1 MYFAALY
8 VRSFDY
14 YYYKCFHLQVVL
26 RRNIRNY
33 HITIATLLCCLQTV
47 LNNTANNYLLHYCT
61 LGNYIK
67 YFWNFIVLYF
77 MHFLAN
83 LSCFENILLD
93 LPVYLRIEN
102 I

>member
-47 LNNTANNYLLHYCT
+47 LNNTANNYVSITLLHT
-61 LGNYIK
+61 RKYIK
-67 YFWNFIVLYF
+67 YFWSFIVL
-77 MHFLAN
+77 
-83 LSCFENILLD
+83 
-93 LPVYLRIEN
+93 
-102 I
+102 